1 MPDAL
6 KILIAEDEPIARE
19 FLEYVLRQEGFVPI
33 VAPDGD
39 MAWNL
44 ARREHPAL
52 ILLDVMMPFMDGFEV
67 LRRLKESSE
76 LRHIP
81 VIMLTACTGDSDTQ
95 VGFEIG
101 AADYVEKP
109 FSIDKLLARVRKALR
124 ESGVSVDTSRH
135 WPVKPS

>member
-1 MPDAL
+1 LSDTV
-6 KILIAEDEPIARE
+6 KILIAEDEPVARE
-19 FLEYVLRQEGFVPI
+19 FLEYVLRQEGFTPV
-33 VAPDGD
+33 VASDGE

-67 LRRLKESSE
+67 LRRLKESPE
-76 LRHIP
+76 LRQIP
-81 VIMLTACTGDSDTQ
+81 VIMLTACTGDSDTT

-109 FSIDKLLARVRKALR
+109 FSIAKLLARVRKVLR
-124 ESGVSVDTSRH
+124 ESGARVEMSRH
-135 WPVKPS
+135 GPARPA